1 MAKHERQ
8 PPTEDVEGVSREL
21 RRFQLLVRL
30 LGEYGKVSRAEV
42 ARRTGILESHISRLC
57 NPEKYGYT
65 GLSTDIV
72 RKVRDGIKISTDF
85 IFDPELKAVPEAEL
99 LKVYSL
105 DEQREKKWQQNIDAW
120 RQELDAWRIE
130 QTAKTY
136 ELQAELVRKD
146 HEINRLKNELAAAQ
160 NGGGGGPKRRPTK

>member
-1 MAKHERQ
+1 MAKHERP
-8 PPTEDVEGVSREL
+8 PPTEDVEGISREL

-30 LGEYGKVSRAEV
+30 LGEYGKVSRAEM

-85 IFDPELKAVPEAEL
+85 IFDPELKEVPEADL
-99 LKVYSL
+99 LRVYSL
-105 DEQREKKWQQNIDAW
+105 DEQREKKWQRSVDEQLRGLATW
-120 RQELDAWRIE
+120 KIE
-130 QTAKTY
+130 QTAKTL

-160 NGGGGGPKRRPTK
+160 NGSGPKRRSK